1 MAVTGRANSMEHSM
15 PPGDRRRA
23 WYVRAR
29 AALWRFGTLP
39 FVKRH
44 LGSIASG
51 SVVSR
56 AFARRQLHLDLA
68 RSDTHKLLWAE
79 GERYV
84 LERREL
90 LRRIEPGGFVV
101 DVGANIGYIALFM
114 AGAVGPRGRV
124 LCLEPV
130 PENLR
135 ELRRNIELNRL
146 DQVEILPIAAGDR
159 DGKVR
164 IASGLNGVVSEHTG
178 DLEVDLR
185 RLDSLDVPCP
195 SLVKIDVEGYELTV
209 LHGATRWLGEG
220 RTRWWIEVH
229 PGLVPDEADPWA
241 ILSLL
246 ESNGCSR
253 RLAVRPRRAPGIAA
267 RFAARYL
274 EVGSLERT
282 REPQRWLEE
291 AAAGGRRDPF
301 WLIAEATR

>member
-1 MAVTGRANSMEHSM
+1 VRSRLSSY
-15 PPGDRRRA
+15 DRP
-23 WYVRAR
+23 WLVD
-29 AALWRFGTLP
+29 
-39 FVKRH
+39 
-44 LGSIASG
+44 
-51 SVVSR
+51 R
-56 AFARRQLHLDLA
+56 AFAGRRLYLDLT
-68 RSDTHKLLWAE
+68 RSDTHRLLWAE

-101 DVGANIGYIALFM
+101 DVGANIGYIALLI

-146 DQVEILPIAAGDR
+146 DQVEVLPIAAGDR

-164 IASGLNGVVSEHTG
+164 IATGLNGIVAESAG

-195 SLVKIDVEGYELTV
+195 SLVKIDVEGYELAV
-209 LHGATRWLGEG
+209 LRGAARWLGEG
-220 RTRWWIEVH
+220 RTRWWIEIH
-229 PGLVPDEADPWA
+229 PDLVPDAADPWT

-246 ESNGCSR
+246 ESSGCSR
-253 RLAVRPRRAPGIAA
+253 RLAIRPRRASGIAA
-267 RFAARYL
+267 TVAARYL
-274 EVGSLERT
+274 ELGALERT
-282 REPQRWLEE
+282 HEPRRWLEQ

-301 WLIAEATR
+301 WLIVEATV

>member
-1 MAVTGRANSMEHSM
+1 MTNRIDPV
-15 PPGDRRRA
+15 PPYQTARRRRA
-23 WYVRAR
+23 ATYVRTR
-29 AALWRFGTLP
+29 AWIWRFGTLP
-39 FVKRH
+39 FVRSR
-44 LGSIASG
+44 LALDDGPWL
-51 SVVSR
+51 VDR
-56 AFARRQLHLDLA
+56 AFAGRRLYLDLA

-101 DVGANIGYIALFM
+101 DVGANIGYIALLI
-114 AGAVGPRGRV
+114 ADAVGPQGRV

-146 DQVEILPIAAGDR
+146 DQIEVLPIAAGDR

-229 PGLVPDEADPWA
+229 PDLVPDEADPWA

-267 RFAARYL
+267 RVAARYL
-274 EVGSLERT
+274 ELGSLERT

-301 WLIAEATR
+301 WLIAEATG